1 MTENKH
7 HQEADASREVTRR
20 DFVAMSV
27 AAGIAAAAG
36 PAAAQMPVVENNVDV
51 RTPDG
56 TANAVFIHPAT
67 GAHPGVLI
75 WADAFGLRPALREMG
90 RQLAAQGYSV
100 LVPNPYYRVTRD
112 PGLDPATF
120 NFATD
125 RARLTPLMASVNAPG
140 NPEKD
145 AVACIQFLDAQREV
159 DRTRKI
165 GTQGYCMGGQLVMRT
180 AAVMPERVGAG
191 ASFHGGGLVTANDQ
205 SPHLLIPKM
214 RGRMLIAIAVNDDTQ
229 QPDAKDRLREAFT
242 AGNVPAEVEV
252 FPAQHG
258 WCMADT
264 AAYSAAEADRAWQ
277 KLLALYRTSL
287 V

>member
-1 MTENKH
+1 MSQKKH
-7 HQEADASREVTRR
+7 DQEQESSREVTRR

-27 AAGIAAAAG
+27 AAGIVAAAG
-36 PAAAQMPVVENNVDV
+36 PAAAQMPVVEKNVDV
-51 RTPDG
+51 TTPDG
-56 TANAVFIHPAT
+56 MANAAFVHPAT

-90 RQLAAQGYSV
+90 KRLAAQGYSV
-100 LVPNPYYRVTRD
+100 LVPNPFYRVTRE

-120 NFATD
+120 DFARD

-145 AVACIQFLDAQREV
+145 AVAYIQFLDAQPEV

-165 GTQGYCMGGQLVMRT
+165 GTQGYCMGGPLVMRT
-180 AAVMPERVGAG
+180 AAAMPERVGAG

-214 RGRMLIAIAVNDDTQ
+214 RGRMLIAIAVNDDQQ
-229 QPDAKDRLREAFT
+229 QPDAKERLREAFT
-242 AGNVPAEVEV
+242 AAGVPAEVEV

-264 AAYSAAEADRAWQ
+264 AVYSAAEADRAWQ
-277 KLLALYRTSL
+277 KLLALYKASL